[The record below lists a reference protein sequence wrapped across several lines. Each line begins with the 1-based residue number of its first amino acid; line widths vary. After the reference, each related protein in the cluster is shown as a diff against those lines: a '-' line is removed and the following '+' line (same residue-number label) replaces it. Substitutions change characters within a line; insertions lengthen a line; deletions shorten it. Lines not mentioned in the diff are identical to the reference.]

1 MNRSALDDDPW
12 WRSMRAGDFSAAW
25 RISDQVLQRR
35 LAEGEGSCDAP
46 RHEQLIWR
54 GQSLAGKRVLVR
66 CYHGLGDTLQFLRFA
81 APLRRVARET
91 VFWVQPSLMKLVASV
106 DGVDRVLA
114 LHDGAPDVDYDV
126 DIEIMELAHALR
138 VNVDTVGKCV
148 PYVKPSRG
156 KSRQCRRSRGRPRVG
171 LAWVGGNWDPRR
183 TLPTEEL
190 ERLGG
195 LRDLDLCSL
204 QHGAASITPC
214 TIDLACEDID
224 VLARRMSVL
233 DLVVSVDTMTAH
245 LAGAMGIPTWTLLPT
260 PCDWRWLEERDD
272 SPWYPS
278 MRLYRQRTAG
288 DWHEVI
294 TRVSDDLRDLRHA
307 SG

>member
-1 MNRSALDDDPW
+1 
-12 WRSMRAGDFSAAW
+12 MRVGDFSAAW
-25 RISDQVLQRR
+25 RISDQVLKRR
-35 LAEGEGSCDAP
+35 LARGESSCDAP
-46 RHEQLIWR
+46 RHEQFIWR

-66 CYHGLGDTLQFLRFA
+66 CYHGLGDTLQFMRFA
-81 APLRRVARET
+81 APLRRIARET
-91 VFWVQPSLMKLVASV
+91 LFWVQPSLLKLVANV
-106 DGVDRVLA
+106 DGVDRALA
-114 LHDGAPDVDYDV
+114 LDDGSPGVEYDV
-126 DIEIMELAHALR
+126 DIEVMELAHALR
-138 VNVDTVGKCV
+138 VRVDTVGKCV
-148 PYVKPSRG
+148 PYVQRLDD
-156 KSRQCRRSRGRPRVG
+156 RCRPRGRARARRRGRGPARVG

-190 ERLGG
+190 ERLGD
-195 LRDLDLCSL
+195 LRDVELCSL
-204 QHGAASITPC
+204 QHDARSIAPC
-214 TIDLACEDID
+214 TIDLACRDID
-224 VLARRMSVL
+224 VLARRMSSL

-260 PCDWRWLEERDD
+260 PCDWRWMEERED

-294 TRVSDDLRDLRHA
+294 TRVFADLRDLGHS